1 MTCCLL
7 KMGKIQIRHST
18 TDDLPAILAL
28 IEDGRQIMRS
38 DGNIHQWNGESPSAD
53 QIIKDIE
60 NGNSYLCIEDGKA
73 IGTFAFIPGPDP
85 TYLMIYDGAWIET
98 ESPYYVIHR
107 MASTPDSHGI
117 FSAAMD
123 YCFQVTNNI
132 RIDTHRDNRI
142 MQHNLLKHGF
152 QYCGIIY
159 LLNGDER
166 LAYQRFI

>member
-1 MTCCLL
+1 
-7 KMGKIQIRHST
+7 MGKIQIRHT
-18 TDDLPAILAL
+18 TLKDLPTILAL
-28 IEDGRQIMRS
+28 IENGRQIMRS
-38 DGNIHQWNGESPSAD
+38 DGNLHQWSGNSPSTD
-53 QIIKDIE
+53 LIKKDIA
-60 NGNSYLCIEDGKA
+60 NGNSYICIEDGKA

-85 TYLMIYDGAWIET
+85 TYLKIYEGAWLET

-107 MASTPDSHGI
+107 MASTPESHGI

-123 YCFQVTNNI
+123 YCFRVTNNI
-132 RIDTHRDNRI
+132 RIDTHRDNHI

-166 LAYQRFI
+166 LAYQRLNNER

>member
-1 MTCCLL
+1 M
-7 KMGKIQIRHST
+7 MGKIQIRHST
-18 TDDLPAILAL
+18 PKDLSIVLSL
-28 IEDGRQIMRS
+28 IENGRQIMRN
-38 DGNIHQWNGESPSAD
+38 DGNLHQWSGDSPSAD
-53 QIIKDIE
+53 LIIKDIE
-60 NGNSYLCIEDGKA
+60 NGYSYLCIEGEKA

-85 TYLMIYDGAWIET
+85 TYLKIYEGAWLET

-107 MASTPDSHGI
+107 MASTPESHGV

-132 RIDTHRDNRI
+132 RIDTHRDNHI

-152 QYCGIIY
+152 QYCGIIF

-166 LAYQRFI
+166 LAYQKIV

>member
-1 MTCCLL
+1 
-7 KMGKIQIRHST
+7 MGKIQIRHST
-18 TDDLPAILAL
+18 PEDLPTILAL

-38 DGNIHQWNGESPSAD
+38 DGNLHQWSGDSPSVD
-53 QIIKDIE
+53 LIIKDIE
-60 NGNSYLCIEDGKA
+60 NRYSYLCIEGGKA

-85 TYLMIYDGAWIET
+85 TYLKIYEGTWLET
-98 ESPYYVIHR
+98 KSPYYVIHR
-107 MASTPDSHGI
+107 MASTPESHGV

-132 RIDTHRDNRI
+132 RIDTHRDNHI
-142 MQHNLLKHGF
+142 MQHNLIKHGF

>member
-1 MTCCLL
+1 
-7 KMGKIQIRHST
+7 MGKIQIQHST
-18 TDDLPAILAL
+18 PDDLPTILAL

-38 DGNIHQWNGESPSAD
+38 DGNLHQWSGNSPSKEL
-53 QIIKDIE
+53 IMHDIE
-60 NGNSYLCIEDGKA
+60 DGYSYLCLEDGKA
-73 IGTFAFIPGPDP
+73 VGTFAFIPGPDP
-85 TYLMIYDGAWIET
+85 TYMQIYEGAWLET

-117 FSAAMD
+117 FAAVMD

-132 RIDTHRDNRI
+132 RIDTHRDNHI
-142 MQHNLLKHGF
+142 MQHNLIKHGF